1 MVKKKSIFPLTK
13 LSDVISMKSGES
25 ITAERIT
32 SEGKF
37 PCFGGNGLRG
47 YTTTFTHDGSYTL
60 VGRQG
65 ALCGNVTFVS
75 GRFYASEHA
84 IVVTPKKETDIKFM
98 SYVLYD
104 MNLNQYSESS
114 AQPGLS
120 VKKLLELEYPIPQ
133 NKEEQTAIA
142 EALSDID
149 SLISSLQKLIEKKKA
164 IKQGAMQELLTGK
177 KRLPGFSGEWKKYK
191 VGEIGV
197 VVTGS
202 TPPRSNRNLWGGN
215 FPWVSARDFIGK
227 YISSSYEHVTSEGKN
242 YCRILPAES
251 VLVTCIASIGL
262 NGIAAIP
269 LATNQQINAIVCNND
284 FYNEIVY
291 YSLVY
296 NKEKLKLMAGQTAV
310 PIISKQQFEE
320 FEILLPRNVL
330 EQKAIAKVLS
340 DMDCEIE
347 QLEKKLAKYQQI
359 KQGMMQELLT
369 GRIRLKEGE
378 NNA

>member
-13 LSDVISMKSGES
+13 LSDVVSMKSGES

-215 FPWVSARDFIGK
+215 FPWVSACDFIGK

-369 GRIRLKEGE
+369 GRIRLVDVE
-378 NNA
+378 NNE

>member
-13 LSDVISMKSGES
+13 LSDVVSMKSGES

-120 VKKLLELEYPIPQ
+120 VKKLLELEYPIPK

-142 EALSDID
+142 EALSDVD

-177 KRLPGFSGEWKKYK
+177 KRLPGFSGEWSYK
-191 VGEIGV
+191 SLGILGDLSREAINPQSLSETSFYEYSMPAYDNGRQPEKTSGKSMHSSRLKIYGEIILFNKLNVRQRRVWHVKECLENAVCSSEFLPYHSLGV
-197 VVTGS
+197 HSEFLYQVLLCDKTTVDFENMSTGTS
-202 TPPRSNRNLWGGN
+202 NSQKRITPS
-215 FPWVSARDFIGK
+215 DFLE
-227 YISSSYEHVTSEGKN
+227 YE
-242 YCRILPAES
+242 IALP
-251 VLVTCIASIGL
+251 
-262 NGIAAIP
+262 
-269 LATNQQINAIVCNND
+269 
-284 FYNEIVY
+284 
-291 YSLVY
+291 
-296 NKEKLKLMAGQTAV
+296 EKD
-310 PIISKQQFEE
+310 
-320 FEILLPRNVL
+320 
-330 EQKAIAKVLS
+330 EQEAIAQVLS
-340 DMDCEIE
+340 DMDSEIE

-369 GRIRLKEGE
+369 GRIRLV
-378 NNA
+378 